1 MKKTATILLVILTVV
16 AASCSQGK
24 KDKKGSLGDL
34 KVELEKKKKEKND
47 LDVEIH
53 KLEEQIAKED
63 PNAANVAK
71 LVSVDSVKVQ
81 DFTHYIELQ
90 GKIDADNIV
99 YVTPRGMPAQIKELY
114 VKKGD
119 VVSKG
124 KLLAKLDDAVM
135 LQQVNA
141 LKTQLA
147 YAENLYNRQKSL
159 WDQGIGT
166 EVQVITAKNNVD
178 AINKQIATMNETW
191 NTSLVY
197 APISGIVDEV
207 NVKAGETFTGN
218 NQIKIINNNSLKM
231 VTEVPENYISRVKKG
246 DKVIVSV
253 PESGKDSIPSVISM
267 VGASALTTVSGTL
280 CFLRSMSTSSC
291 FLVTFSSCS
300 LNRSSRDWIPLLLK
314 RLRSAKRWF

>member
-1 MKKTATILLVILTVV
+1 MKKTATILLIAITVV

-24 KDKKGSLGDL
+24 KDKEGSLGDL
-34 KVELEKKKKEKND
+34 KVKLEKKKKEKND

-53 KLEEQIAKED
+53 KLEAQIAKED

-71 LVSVDSVKVQ
+71 LVSVDSVRVQ
-81 DFTHYIELQ
+81 DFSHYIELQ

-119 VVSKG
+119 VVKKG
-124 KLLAKLDDAVM
+124 QLLAKLDDAVM

-147 YAENLYNRQKSL
+147 YAENIYNRQKNL

-197 APISGIVDEV
+197 E
-207 NVKAGETFTGN
+207 
-218 NQIKIINNNSLKM
+218 
-231 VTEVPENYISRVKKG
+231 
-246 DKVIVSV
+246 
-253 PESGKDSIPSVISM
+253 
-267 VGASALTTVSGTL
+267 
-280 CFLRSMSTSSC
+280 
-291 FLVTFSSCS
+291 
-300 LNRSSRDWIPLLLK
+300 
-314 RLRSAKRWF
+314 